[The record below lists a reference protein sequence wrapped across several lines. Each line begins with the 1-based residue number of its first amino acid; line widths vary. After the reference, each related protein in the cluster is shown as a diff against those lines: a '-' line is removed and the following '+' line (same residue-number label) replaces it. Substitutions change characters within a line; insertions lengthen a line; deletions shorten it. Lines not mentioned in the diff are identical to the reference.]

1 MTSKSTKKRCF
12 IKDWNIL
19 RLLNDFKCIPKSEMN
34 APKCDTELLRSKT
47 SFFLKKQI
55 KTAKE
60 LNNLL
65 QIKKEKMNNLNKNA
79 STQLWKTCG
88 KMDSIPKIDKFEIVS
103 NILEG
108 R

>member
-1 MTSKSTKKRCF
+1 M
-12 IKDWNIL
+12 IL
-19 RLLNDFKCIPKSEMN
+19 NVFLKVKWMPQNVIQSYWDQKHQ
-34 APKCDTELLRSKT
+34 
-47 SFFLKKQI
+47 FFLKKQI